1 MSDELNKMD
10 QEREAA
16 AAKALEAKDQESS
29 SVNIDTSDK
38 AEAMTAAVNS
48 KGLGRVN
55 MDDFG
60 PEIARPTDQVLGWH
74 VLDLKTLPSLG
85 KFYPA
90 NTVIKIRSARAAEIR
105 HFSTMDESN
114 YIDMEEK
121 LNSIVESCS
130 QFTTGG
136 DKRLSYK
143 DILEEDRIILLLS
156 IRDLSFPEP
165 ENKLMLKGKTEKTK
179 KSVDIELS
187 VKNLVPSVIDSQIE
201 NYYSNKERTYVI
213 KTKSAGT
220 LRMKPPTIG
229 IMQEITAYLKDRQ
242 EKDQDF
248 DKAFVQVLPY
258 MQPDWR
264 TLSLN
269 KIFQM
274 ELEYKGWDEKKFMVV
289 YRLAERMKIGVSTE
303 LETTFDGETVKAPL
317 DFPGGIKSLFIIS
330 DLAGELL

>member
-16 AAKALEAKDQESS
+16 AAKALDAKD
-29 SVNIDTSDK
+29 K
-38 AEAMTAAVNS
+38 ANADNTDASEKADAMAAAVD
-48 KGLGRVN
+48 KTGLGRVN
-55 MDDFG
+55 MDNFG
-60 PEIARPTDQVLGWH
+60 PEIARPTDEVLGWH
-74 VLDLKTLPSLG
+74 VLDLEDLPSKG

-90 NTVIKIRSARAAEIR
+90 DTVIKIRSAKAAEIR
-105 HFSTMDESN
+105 HFSTMDENN

-121 LNSIVESCS
+121 LNSIVESCA
-130 QFTTGG
+130 QFTGNG
-136 DKRLSYK
+136 KRMSYK
-143 DILEEDRIILLLS
+143 DILEEDRIVLLLS

-165 ENKLMLKGKTEKTK
+165 ENKLMLKGRTEKTK
-179 KSVDIELS
+179 KTVDIELA
-187 VKNLVPSVIDSQIE
+187 VKNLVPTVIDDEIE
-201 NYYSNKERTYVI
+201 KYYDVKERTYVI
-213 KTKSAGT
+213 KTRSAGT
-220 LRMKPPTIG
+220 VRMKPPTIG
-229 IMQEITAYLKDRQ
+229 IMQEITQYLKDRQ

-248 DKAFVQVLPY
+248 DKAFIQVLPY
-258 MQPDWR
+258 MQADWR
-264 TLSLN
+264 TLNLN

-274 ELEYKGWDEKKFMVV
+274 EMEYKGWDEKKFMVV

>member
-16 AAKALEAKDQESS
+16 AAKALEAKDKA
-29 SVNIDTSDK
+29 NAANNTDTSDK
-38 AEAMTAAVNS
+38 AEAMAAAVDRS
-48 KGLGRVN
+48 GLGRVN
-55 MDDFG
+55 MDDFS
-60 PEIARPTDQVLGWH
+60 PEIARPSDEVLGWH
-74 VLDLKTLPSLG
+74 VLDLEDLPSRG

-90 NTVIKIRSARAAEIR
+90 DTVIKIRSAKAAEIR

-130 QFTTGG
+130 QFNTGE
-136 DKRLSYK
+136 KRMSYK

-179 KSVDIELS
+179 KAVDIELS
-187 VKNLVPSVIDSQIE
+187 VKNLIPSVIDEQVE
-201 NYYSNKERTYVI
+201 KYYSTKERTYVI

-248 DKAFVQVLPY
+248 DKAFIQVLPY
-258 MQPDWR
+258 MQSDWR
-264 TLSLN
+264 SLN
-269 KIFQM
+269 LQKIFTM
-274 ELEYKGWDEKKFMVV
+274 EMEYKGWNEKKFMVV
-289 YRLAERMKIGVSTE
+289 YRLAERMKIGVQTE
-303 LETTFDGETVKAPL
+303 LETTFDGEMAKAPL

>member
-1 MSDELNKMD
+1 MSDELNKLD

-16 AAKALEAKDQESS
+16 AAKALEAKDRA
-29 SVNIDTSDK
+29 NADTTDGSDQ
-38 AEAMTAAVNS
+38 ADAMTAAVDS

-55 MDDFG
+55 MDNFG
-60 PEIARPTDQVLGWH
+60 PEIAAPSDDLLGWH
-74 VLDLKTLPSLG
+74 VLDLETLPSLG

-105 HFSTMDESN
+105 HFSTMDENN
-114 YIDMEEK
+114 YIDMEDK
-121 LNSIVESCS
+121 LNAIVESCS
-130 QFTTGG
+130 QFTAK
-136 DKRLSYK
+136 DKRLSYT

-187 VKNLVPSVIDSQIE
+187 VKNLVPSIIDEEIE
-201 NYYSNKERTYVI
+201 KYYSNKVRTYVI
-213 KTKSAGT
+213 KTRSAGT
-220 LRMKPPTIG
+220 IQMKPPTIG
-229 IMQEITAYLKDRQ
+229 VMQEVTAYLKDRQ

-248 DKAFVQVLPY
+248 DRAFLQVLPY
-258 MQPDWR
+258 MQADWR
-264 TLSLN
+264 GLSLN

-274 ELEYKGWDEKKFMVV
+274 EMEYKGWDEKKFMLV
-289 YRLAERMKIGVSTE
+289 YRLAERMKIGVQTQ
-303 LETTFDGETVKAPL
+303 LETTFDGEIAKAPL